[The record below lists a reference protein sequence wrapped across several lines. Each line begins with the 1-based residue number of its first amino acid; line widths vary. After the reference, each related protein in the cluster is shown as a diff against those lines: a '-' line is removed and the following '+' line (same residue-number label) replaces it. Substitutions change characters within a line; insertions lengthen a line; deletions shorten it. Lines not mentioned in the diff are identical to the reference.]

1 MKIRVPSW
9 LALPVAL
16 LLSGCPE
23 GGGGDGGFGNG
34 GGISSRIAYVANS
47 GSNNVFGYMIS
58 TNGALTTI
66 IGSPF
71 SGVTAPSAVTVSAN
85 ATFVY
90 VTNQGGANSV
100 SAFTVNS
107 TTAELTLVANSPFAA
122 GINPSAV
129 TVSPNGNFLY
139 VANGGSNNV
148 SAFTIDGATGALTSP
163 ATIAA
168 GTSPS
173 GVSIDPN
180 GLFLYVTNSGSNNVS
195 AYTITAGTGALT
207 PVSGALG
214 NPFSAGATPSGI
226 ATPGR
231 P

>member
-1 MKIRVPSW
+1 MKTQSLSW
-9 LALPVAL
+9 LALPAL
-16 LLSGCPE
+16 LLLGGCPE

-47 GSNNVFGYMIS
+47 GSNNVSGYMIA
-58 TNGALTTI
+58 TTGALTTI
-66 IGSPF
+66 GGSPF

-85 ATFVY
+85 GSFVY
-90 VTNQGGANSV
+90 VTNHGGANSV

-107 TTAELTLVANSPFAA
+107 TTGALTPVAGSPFAA
-122 GINPSAV
+122 GTTPNAV

-139 VANGGSNNV
+139 VTNGSSDNV
-148 SAFTIDGATGALTSP
+148 SMFTIDGATGALTSP

-168 GTSPS
+168 DTSPS

-180 GLFLYVTNSGSNNVS
+180 GLFLYVANGGSNTVS

-214 NPFSAGATPSGI
+214 NPFSAGTTPSGI

>member
-1 MKIRVPSW
+1 MKTQPFSW
-9 LALPVAL
+9 LALPVL
-16 LLSGCPE
+16 LLLGGCPE

-47 GSNNVFGYMIS
+47 GSNNVSGYMIA
-58 TNGALTTI
+58 TTGALTTI
-66 IGSPF
+66 GGSPF

-85 ATFVY
+85 GSFVY

-107 TTAELTLVANSPFAA
+107 TTGALTPVAGSPFAA
-122 GINPSAV
+122 GTTPNAV

-139 VANGGSNNV
+139 VTNGSSDNV
-148 SAFTIDGATGALTSP
+148 SMFIIDGTGALTSP

-173 GVSIDPN
+173 GISIEPN
-180 GLFLYVTNSGSNNVS
+180 SLFLYVANGGGTVS
-195 AYTITAGTGALT
+195 AYTITVGTGALT

-214 NPFSAGATPSGI
+214 NPFPAGTTPSGI